1 MRRGRERALAVMEG
15 PETGGV
21 RVSAIYWRAGAN
33 DSDLAVVLNNGL
45 AKCNLAEADL
55 GFIPLYS
62 LVGGRT

>member
-1 MRRGRERALAVMEG
+1 MEG

-45 AKCNLAEADL
+45 AKYNLAEADL